1 LVVVRRVEAGLE
13 KEELAEGSKVTG
25 AEVEE
30 LNGGASATSASKRRT
45 GESMEGVFSEARE
58 RSGVSDLTI
67 VEKREKIVKL
77 SGLDYQPIKGAQ
89 RYIEFREIIPAKKCS

>member
-1 LVVVRRVEAGLE
+1 LVVARRVEAGLE

-30 LNGGASATSASKRRT
+30 LNLGASAISASKRSI
-45 GESMEGVFSEARE
+45 GESVEGVFSKARE

-67 VEKREKIVKL
+67 VEKREKIEKL
-77 SGLDYQPIKGAQ
+77 SGLDYQPIKEAQ
-89 RYIEFREIIPAKKCS
+89 RYIKVREIIPAKKCS